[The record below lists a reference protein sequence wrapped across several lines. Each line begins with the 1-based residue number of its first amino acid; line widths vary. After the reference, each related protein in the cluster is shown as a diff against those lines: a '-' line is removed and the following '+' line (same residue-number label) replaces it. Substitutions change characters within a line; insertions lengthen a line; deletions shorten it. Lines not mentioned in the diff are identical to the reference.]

1 MPNHALR
8 ADLLMLLTALIWGTG
23 FVAQTAGMDH
33 IGPYLFSGLRF
44 ALGSL
49 CLVPLILRNASTAR
63 VPEPLLNRGMLRAG
77 IIMGL
82 ALALGINLQQVG
94 LLFTSV
100 TNSGF
105 ITGLY
110 VIVVPLLGLLLG
122 HKTGLGTWL
131 GCLLAVVG
139 MCLLSIGDNFHVAS
153 GDWLQLIG
161 AFVWGGHVILVSLFA
176 SRHDPIRLAFLQ
188 FATCSVVSL
197 LLAVLFE
204 PIALNAIIDAGPAL
218 LYGGIV
224 AVGVGY
230 TLQVVAQKHAIASHA
245 AIILSLEAV
254 FAAIAGA
261 WILGEAL
268 QLRGYIGC
276 GIDAGRDAAGAVVAE
291 ESPRLT
297 HAAIS
302 NRSKAACWQGH
313 Y

>member
-1 MPNHALR
+1 
-8 ADLLMLLTALIWGTG
+8 
-23 FVAQTAGMDH
+23 MDH

-49 CLVPLILRNASTAR
+49 CLVPLILRNAKTAR

-161 AFVWGGHVILVSLFA
+161 AFVWGGHVVLVSLFA

-276 GIDAGRDAAGAVVAE
+276 GLMLAGMLLAQ
-291 ESPRLT
+291 LW
-297 HAAIS
+297 
-302 NRSKAACWQGH
+302 SKKALA
-313 Y
+313 

>member
-1 MPNHALR
+1 MLCGKVCAPDLTSATMPNHALR

-49 CLVPLILRNASTAR
+49 CLIPLILRNAKTAR

-77 IIMGL
+77 ITMGL

-161 AFVWGGHVILVSLFA
+161 AFVWGGHVVLVSLFA

-268 QLRGYIGC
+268 QLRGYVGC
-276 GIDAGRDAAGAVVAE
+276 GLMLAGMLLAQLWPKKTLA
-291 ESPRLT
+291 
-297 HAAIS
+297 
-302 NRSKAACWQGH
+302 
-313 Y
+313 

>member
-1 MPNHALR
+1 MLCGKVCAPDLTSATMPNHALR

-49 CLVPLILRNASTAR
+49 CLIPLILRNAKTAR

-161 AFVWGGHVILVSLFA
+161 AFVWGGHVVLVSLFA

-188 FATCSVVSL
+188 FAICSVVSL

-276 GIDAGRDAAGAVVAE
+276 GLMLAGMLLAQLWPKKTFA
-291 ESPRLT
+291 
-297 HAAIS
+297 
-302 NRSKAACWQGH
+302 
-313 Y
+313 

>member
-49 CLVPLILRNASTAR
+49 CLVPLILRNAKTAR

-139 MCLLSIGDNFHVAS
+139 MCLLSIGDNFQVAS

-161 AFVWGGHVILVSLFA
+161 AFVWGGHVVLVSLFA

-188 FATCSVVSL
+188 FAICSVVSL
-197 LLAVLFE
+197 VLAVLFE
-204 PIALNAIIDAGPAL
+204 PIALDAIIAAGPAL

-276 GIDAGRDAAGAVVAE
+276 ALMLAGMLLAQLWPKKPLA
-291 ESPRLT
+291 
-297 HAAIS
+297 
-302 NRSKAACWQGH
+302 
-313 Y
+313 

>member
-1 MPNHALR
+1 MLCGKVCAPDLTSATMPNHALR

-49 CLVPLILRNASTAR
+49 CLIPLILRNAKTAR

-161 AFVWGGHVILVSLFA
+161 AFVWGGHVVLVSLFA

-204 PIALNAIIDAGPAL
+204 PIALNAIIEAGPAL

-276 GIDAGRDAAGAVVAE
+276 GLMLAGMLLAQLWPKKTLA
-291 ESPRLT
+291 
-297 HAAIS
+297 
-302 NRSKAACWQGH
+302 
-313 Y
+313 

>member
-1 MPNHALR
+1 MLCGKVCAPDLTSATMPNHALR

-49 CLVPLILRNASTAR
+49 CLIPLILRNAKTAR

-161 AFVWGGHVILVSLFA
+161 AFVWGGHVVLVSLFA

-188 FATCSVVSL
+188 FATCSGVSL

-276 GIDAGRDAAGAVVAE
+276 GLMLAGMLLAQLWPKKTFA
-291 ESPRLT
+291 
-297 HAAIS
+297 
-302 NRSKAACWQGH
+302 
-313 Y
+313 

>member
-1 MPNHALR
+1 MLCGKVCAPDLTSATMPNHALR

-49 CLVPLILRNASTAR
+49 CLIPLILRNAKTAR

-161 AFVWGGHVILVSLFA
+161 AFVWGGHVVLVSLFA

-276 GIDAGRDAAGAVVAE
+276 GLMLAGMLLAQLWPKKTLA
-291 ESPRLT
+291 
-297 HAAIS
+297 
-302 NRSKAACWQGH
+302 
-313 Y
+313 